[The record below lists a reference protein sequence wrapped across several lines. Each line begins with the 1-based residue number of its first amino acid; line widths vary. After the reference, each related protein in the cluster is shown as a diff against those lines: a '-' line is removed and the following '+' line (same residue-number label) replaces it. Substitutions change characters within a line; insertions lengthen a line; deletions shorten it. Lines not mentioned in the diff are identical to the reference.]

1 MGEKGHSMRS
11 RVRTRGKDG
20 AVRAEAVERA
30 VLHAKREHA
39 DAAAVG
45 VHDQVQRKVFHEELR
60 MTIFNDN
67 S

>member
-1 MGEKGHSMRS
+1 M
-11 RVRTRGKDG
+11 RTRGKDG